1 MDLSLPTVND
11 VGARPDLLS
20 RNIAAEFRVDRDRI
34 LENRRELVGHL
45 NALKKIHRNALILA
59 KDAERGT
66 VFPRIVV
73 RAPIYETEAM
83 VHAPKVSPKCTFF
96 LPQKYRAVS
105 YISACHCRD
114 LTISLPI

>member
-59 KDAERGT
+59 KDAERGNFRM
-66 VFPRIVV
+66 FPIDSKLLYCVNFQLC
-73 RAPIYETEAM
+73 A
-83 VHAPKVSPKCTFF
+83 KSQF
-96 LPQKYRAVS
+96 
-105 YISACHCRD
+105 
-114 LTISLPI
+114 